1 MYKVRMEKFIR
12 IGYSDKIR
20 MKKNNNKKKK
30 RKGDGEK

>member
-20 MKKNNNKKKK
+20 MKKNNNKK
-30 RKGDGEK
+30 RKGGGEK